1 MDGAAG
7 ETIAPTIFLAGR
19 DRVLSSIS
27 MNYSTK
33 NSLNGTFLVPLAAAG
48 AVMLGGC
55 ATSPE
60 NQSSKVEVEAPS
72 YFGESAKTN
81 AFDPLSWLRD
91 FNDPQLIGLIDEA
104 LRSNYDLQAAAARLE
119 GAGANQRVVDSA
131 RYPQINGAA
140 GASLRN
146 NLLEQTD
153 GSLERSTL
161 DSYSAGLNLFWEIDV
176 WGKLKNRSQAAI
188 ADLEEQMA
196 LYDAA
201 RFSLAANTLK
211 SWFTTVEAELQLQL
225 ADETVRV
232 FQQNLQVVEGSYKRG
247 LPDRALDVRLTR
259 ANVEGAQSTKFFR
272 ERLRDASGRSLETL
286 LGRYPADSI
295 QIMTNLPDLNF
306 EIPPGLPSEL
316 LSRRPDLIAAERRL
330 AGSLER
336 VKVAKKEMLPTISLT
351 SNAGTSSGDL
361 QDMLDLERVLWNVAG
376 NLAQPIFQGGRLIAG
391 VDLADANSRLALAN
405 YSQAVLN
412 AFREVETF
420 LAAEDYLRNEFT
432 AVERAAAESVAAEAL
447 AWQQYQRGLVDIITV
462 LESQRRAFNAQ
473 STLLNVINDR
483 LANRVNLYLALG
495 GDFGRPSQQTPAKEV
510 ASNQ

>member
-1 MDGAAG
+1 MNH
-7 ETIAPTIFLAGR
+7 
-19 DRVLSSIS
+19 SSKQS
-27 MNYSTK
+27 PR
-33 NSLNGTFLVPLAAAG
+33 GTFCGPLT
-48 AVMLGGC
+48 AVVALLLAGC

-60 NQSSKVEVEAPS
+60 NQSSRVDLGVPPH
-72 YFGESAKTN
+72 FGENAN
-81 AFDPLSWLRD
+81 APAFDQMSWLRD
-91 FNDPQLIGLIDEA
+91 FNDPQLIDLIDEA

-119 GAGANQRVVDSA
+119 GAGANRRAVDSA
-131 RYPQINGAA
+131 RYPQVNGSA
-140 GASLRN
+140 GAGVRN
-146 NLLEQTD
+146 NILEQGN

-188 ADLEEQMA
+188 ADLEEQVA

-211 SWFTTVEAELQLQL
+211 SWFITVEAELQLQL

-259 ANVEGAQSTKFFR
+259 ANVEGAQSTKYFR

-286 LGRYPADSI
+286 LGRYPSDSI
-295 QIMTNLPDLNF
+295 QIMTNLPVLNF

-316 LSRRPDLIAAERRL
+316 LSRRPDLVAAERRL

-351 SNAGTSSGDL
+351 SSAGTSSGDL
-361 QDMLDLERVLWNVAG
+361 RDMLDLERVLWNVAG
-376 NLAQPIFQGGRLIAG
+376 NLAQPVFQGGRLIAG
-391 VDLADANSRLALAN
+391 VDLADANSRLALAS

-420 LAAEDYLRNEFT
+420 LAAEDYLRKEFA
-432 AVERAAAESVAAEAL
+432 AVESAAAESVAAEGL

-495 GDFGRPSQQTPAKEV
+495 GGFGRPGREESPAKEV
-510 ASNQ
+510 ASNN